1 MGNSLPLI
9 LGLIFLSAFLIPL
22 IYPVLKK
29 KLGWILSIFP
39 FALFFVLIGE
49 LTVLNPREATIIETS
64 LGFLDGMEFIFR
76 IDGLSLIFGLLI
88 SGIGFLVVLYASY
101 YMAKYERQAHFFA
114 YLVLFMA
121 AMIGLVFSDNLIAL
135 FIFWELT
142 SVASFF
148 LIGFN
153 HHEDKSRQAALQAL
167 LITGLG
173 GLCLLLAVIMI
184 GNITGTYQISEL
196 IARNIHLG
204 NHPHYYLILALVL
217 LAAITKSAQFP
228 FHFWL
233 PGAMQAPTPV
243 SAYLHSATMVNAG
256 VFLLMRMYP
265 VMGGTLVWKYSLM
278 LTGGITMFLG
288 AFFSM
293 GQKDLK
299 RILAFTTISALGT
312 MVLLIG
318 IDTSDSLKAALVFF
332 IVHGLYKGG
341 LFMVA
346 GIVDK
351 STGTRDISVLAS
363 LWKPLPVTTIVTT
376 LALIS
381 MAGLP
386 PMLGFIGK
394 ELIYEAKIQLPGLS
408 WLVLPLGIGANIMMV
423 AISATLFFEVFWPSK
438 KEMQTPVKHTEKYF
452 SYTFLAGPIVLA
464 LGGLVL
470 GIAPRILDYPISNAL
485 FFMRSHS
492 IDVHLSLWHGF
503 NQVLLLSVLTVLSG
517 VIVFWFRK
525 PITKA
530 ISRIV
535 DWLDKY
541 HLPNLFANLINLY
554 VKVASKNTGRMQH
567 GYHRFYLLTFFLVT
581 MALVWLQLFR
591 ITDIPLPEV
600 DSSPIKIHVA
610 LLLLVTSLA
619 VIFAV
624 LAKSRLSAI
633 LAMGMVGY
641 GIGLLYLYFGA
652 VDLAITQFLAETV
665 LMVLFVMVIYY
676 LPGFAVLSTK
686 ASRIRDAIIS
696 ITVGVFVTLVV
707 LKARFLSL
715 EEPIS
720 GFYAENSLTQA
731 HGRNI
736 VNVILVDFRALDTM
750 GEITVLTLAAAGVYS
765 LFRFQIKRLKEK
777 KQGEHK

>member
-9 LGLIFLSAFLIPL
+9 LGLIFLSAFLVPL
-22 IYPVLKK
+22 IYPLLKK
-29 KLGWILSIFP
+29 KLGWILAIFP
-39 FALFFVLIGE
+39 FALFIVLIGE
-49 LTVLNPREATIIETS
+49 LSLLTPRESTIIETS
-64 LGFLDGMEFIFR
+64 WGFLKGMDFIFR

-88 SGIGFLVVLYASY
+88 SGIGFLIILYASY
-101 YMAKYERQAHFFA
+101 YMAKYERQAHFFT

-173 GLCLLLAVIMI
+173 GLCLLLAVILI

-196 IARNIHLG
+196 IAGNIHLG
-204 NHPHYYLILALVL
+204 NHPQYYLILALIL

-256 VFLLMRMYP
+256 VFLLMRIYP
-265 VMGGTLVWKYSLM
+265 VMGGTMVWKYSLM

-351 STGTRDISVLAS
+351 STGTRDISVLSS

-408 WLVLPLGIGANIMMV
+408 WLVLPLGIGANLMMV
-423 AISATLFFEVFWPSK
+423 AISTTLFFEVFWPSK
-438 KEMQTPVKHTEKYF
+438 KTIQAPVKHSEKEF

-503 NQVLLLSVLTVLSG
+503 NQVLLLSILTVLSG
-517 VIVFWFRK
+517 LIVFWFRK

-530 ISRIV
+530 ISRIIV
-535 DWLDKY
+535 WLDKY
-541 HLPNLFANLINLY
+541 HLPNLFANLISLY
-554 VKVASKNTGRMQH
+554 VKVASKNTGRLQH

-600 DSSPIKIHVA
+600 ESSPIRIHIA

-686 ASRIRDAIIS
+686 TSRIRDAIIS

-707 LKARFLSL
+707 LKARFLSI

-736 VNVILVDFRALDTM
+736 VNVILVDFRALDTL
-750 GEITVLTLAAAGVYS
+750 GEVTVLTLAAAGVYS

-777 KQGEHK
+777 KQREHK